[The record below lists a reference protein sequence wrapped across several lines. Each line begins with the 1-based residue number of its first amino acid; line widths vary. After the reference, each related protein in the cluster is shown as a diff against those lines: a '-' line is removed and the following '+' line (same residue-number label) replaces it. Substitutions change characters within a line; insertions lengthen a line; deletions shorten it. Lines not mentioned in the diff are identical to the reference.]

1 MRVPEPRTHG
11 GPCHLPQTS
20 NVANA
25 TQGGTPCDNPTM
37 RSCYREPINCSVAP
51 NSPAWLFVLWN
62 ITFPLAIIVYGLSK
76 DRNGVA
82 TLPGRSTSNSI
93 GITVA
98 CVLVVVAGLTWV
110 VTTKAQYLA
119 SLYTTNITLQTQ
131 FAMLTDLAL
140 WAWGGTALAV
150 LLARRRTILDLWL
163 MVTLLAWMP
172 NFLLALIANP
182 LRFTIGWYAA
192 RCFVLIG
199 SCMLRTVLLVETVFL
214 YSRLTSA
221 IILQRRERI
230 NSLLSVDA
238 VTASLAHELN
248 TPLAA
253 IALNASTA
261 ISELHSS
268 PLDLKELDEILKDIE
283 AEGHRA
289 GAIISSVRQL
299 SKKTTNRT
307 TSTRVEDVV
316 RLVLRLLQHD
326 LQISEVS
333 VATQFQGDLPEV
345 HIDGTQL
352 QQVLLN
358 FIKNAIDAM
367 NAVAPEARRLLMT
380 TSCDGHSSVSLSVQ
394 DSGPGIPVEDQDR
407 LFDQFFTTKSDG
419 MGLGLAICLTVV
431 ERHGGKLQL
440 VKSDSDGSIFEI
452 EIPVTGRNLG

>member
-1 MRVPEPRTHG
+1 
-11 GPCHLPQTS
+11 
-20 NVANA
+20 
-25 TQGGTPCDNPTM
+25 
-37 RSCYREPINCSVAP
+37 
-51 NSPAWLFVLWN
+51 
-62 ITFPLAIIVYGLSK
+62 
-76 DRNGVA
+76 
-82 TLPGRSTSNSI
+82 
-93 GITVA
+93 
-98 CVLVVVAGLTWV
+98 VVVAGLTWV

-283 AEGHRA
+283 AESHRA

-299 SKKTTNRT
+299 SKKTTDRI